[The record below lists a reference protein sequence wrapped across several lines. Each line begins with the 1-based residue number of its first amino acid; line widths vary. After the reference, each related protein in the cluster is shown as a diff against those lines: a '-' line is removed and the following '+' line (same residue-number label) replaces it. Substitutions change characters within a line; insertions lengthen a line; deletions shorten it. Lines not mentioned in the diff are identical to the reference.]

1 MAIGS
6 SFHPGVF
13 LDCSL
18 IYSFVVGS
26 HFRVKI
32 SEQIASAAQLAGG
45 SSGLQVPQER
55 VCLLMAW
62 RRLRAGLSSSCS
74 GAKALSSRTGSSS
87 WQL

>member
-32 SEQIASAAQLAGG
+32 SEQIASAAQLAGAARGCRSRRSVCVCSWHGGG
-45 SSGLQVPQER
+45 SAQGL
-55 VCLLMAW
+55 A
-62 RRLRAGLSSSCS
+62 A
-74 GAKALSSRTGSSS
+74 AALEQRP
-87 WQL
+87 